1 MKFIISIFEII
12 LQLLN
17 YKKIIILKKI
27 INKQKQKQKHNYTLQ
42 KKGLSQHFEKR
53 WDSP

>member
-27 INKQKQKQKHNYTLQ
+27 INK
-42 KKGLSQHFEKR
+42 KKTETET
-53 WDSP
+53 

>member
-1 MKFIISIFEII
+1 MKFIISIFDII

-27 INKQKQKQKHNYTLQ
+27 VNKQKQKQKHNYTLQ
-42 KKGLSQHFEKR
+42 KKGTIPAFWKALG
-53 WDSP
+53 